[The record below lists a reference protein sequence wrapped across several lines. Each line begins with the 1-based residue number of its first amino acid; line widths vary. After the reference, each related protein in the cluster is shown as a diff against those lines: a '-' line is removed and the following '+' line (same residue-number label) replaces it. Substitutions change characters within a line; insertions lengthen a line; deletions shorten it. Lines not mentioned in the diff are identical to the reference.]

1 MRRTRRRGFRCGPI
15 SFFGERRQGKLR
27 FLLDLQST
35 LGGCIPFDRWM
46 HEALYHRAFGYYTA
60 NIREFGRRG
69 DFTTWPILNKDLG
82 RAIGRWALENKPAG
96 RWNLI
101 EIGAGS
107 GELAAAVMKRIGW
120 WNRAR
125 YHIVEISPRLK
136 KAQQDHLG
144 SSAIWHATILEALAA
159 SDGAALIFS
168 NELVDAFPCRVF
180 QRCRDNWRELA
191 LRLKEGR
198 VLEEWMSRPL
208 PNPRPSLI
216 AGPKRSAWRCT
227 RATRF
232 GFKSGF
238 LHGRQAACSLSIMAT
253 HAPLSICAG
262 PLAPARLRASSA
274 TRRRDV
280 YACFGLRD
288 LTADVNFSDL
298 RREATFS
305 STISTTLAGFISKH
319 LPSVAKN
326 HAAQILHLP
335 GGAGEDIQS
344 SCSNALI
351 PARVYR

>member
-1 MRRTRRRGFRCGPI
+1 
-15 SFFGERRQGKLR
+15 
-27 FLLDLQST
+27 
-35 LGGCIPFDRWM
+35 M

-69 DFTTWPILNKDLG
+69 DFTTWPTLNKDLG

-191 LRLKEGR
+191 LCLKEGR

-208 PNPRPSLI
+208 PESTAFSHSWPEAQRVEVHESYQAWLQEWFPAWQAGSMLTVDYGDTCPALYLRRP
-216 AGPKRSAWRCT
+216 AGT
-227 RATRF
+227 
-232 GFKSGF
+232 
-238 LHGRQAACSLSIMAT
+238 
-253 HAPLSICAG
+253 
-262 PLAPARLRASSA
+262 LRAYA
-274 TRRRDV
+274 HHQRLEGKDV

-298 RREATFS
+298 RREPTFS
-305 STISTTLAGFISKH
+305 STIFTTLAEFISKH

-335 GGAGEDIQS
+335 GGAGEAFKVLVQT
-344 SCSNALI
+344 
-351 PARVYR
+351 R